1 LFYFNFSVER
11 KYCTVLAV
19 LAEDNRLSHATVH
32 TFFIPDFNG
41 RYYNR
46 SVTTSSYTNGVNN
59 GAPLSILRLQTEELL
74 NSRRL
79 SSLEAS

>member
-1 LFYFNFSVER
+1 MDLFFMET
-11 KYCTVLAV
+11 YCTVLAV
-19 LAEDNRLSHATVH
+19 LVEDNRLSHATVH

-59 GAPLSILRLQTEELL
+59 GA
-74 NSRRL
+74 
-79 SSLEAS
+79 SLFRD